1 MSSTAASSECAAP
14 VALSPPCVPI
24 SYGSIAFN
32 VGKGRLAS
40 HPDHTHKWT
49 VFLRGAYNQDITYAI
64 SKVVFSLHPS
74 FADHIRGAGY
84 SSVAARALFTAW
96 LGLPCV
102 LTRTSFP
109 PPPTRLTEL
118 SSPPFQVS
126 ETGWGA
132 FEVGI
137 EVYLKDVGSPPF
149 VLNHLLKLHP
159 DPTGHVAAASAVG
172 APEKAASGDKPVLS
186 EHYDEIVFHELPA
199 DPANRAALLAGPIIE
214 PPPLPYQDALTVFTP
229 EADLAAISNARS
241 WIAERSKELEER
253 LVKAR
258 VSEDALSQALIDL
271 GVA

>member
-1 MSSTAASSECAAP
+1 MSAAAFSESVVSGATA
-14 VALSPPCVPI
+14 LPPCVPI

-74 FADHIRGAGY
+74 FADHIRGADF
-84 SSVAARALFTAW
+84 SSD
-96 LGLPCV
+96 GLAC
-102 LTRTSFP
+102 LACCSNASSFP
-109 PPPTRLTEL
+109 PSPTQLPEL

-159 DPTGHVAAASAVG
+159 DPVGHVAASAVG

-258 VSEDALSQALIDL
+258 VSEDALSQALVDL